1 MFRYILR
8 RLLMLPLVM
17 LGVTFFL
24 FFLTQRLSP
33 EMRASLYIQ
42 DPRQM
47 DSLEEV
53 IEKYGLNDPMP
64 VQYFRWLKGAVKGD
78 LGYSESANM
87 PVTSAIKAYLPATIQ
102 LAVAAIILVVL
113 FGVWLGIISAK
124 YKDGFTDNLIRF
136 FVLAGFSLPIFVLG
150 LILLMIFYGKLGWFA
165 PGEYSFTADMII
177 HSPNFKTYT
186 GFLLIDSLLNLNFYV
201 FFDVLK
207 HLVLPAV
214 TLCIGSFALMVR
226 VMRSSMLEELNKD
239 YVRSAR
245 ARGLSEFKVIYE
257 HAGLNA
263 MIPVVTLASIQFIRL
278 LGGTVIVET
287 VFDYPGIGR
296 WGVECAQQLDIAG
309 VMGFSLMVAVLFVLG
324 NLAADILY
332 TAIDPR
338 IRLK

>member
-102 LAVAAIILVVL
+102 LAAATIILVVL

-124 YKDGFTDNLIRF
+124 YKDGISDNVIRF

-177 HSPNFKTYT
+177 HGPNFKNYT
-186 GFLLIDSLLNLNFYV
+186 GFSLIDSLLNLNFYV

>member
-1 MFRYILR
+1 
-8 RLLMLPLVM
+8 
-17 LGVTFFL
+17 
-24 FFLTQRLSP
+24 
-33 EMRASLYIQ
+33 
-42 DPRQM
+42 
-47 DSLEEV
+47 
-53 IEKYGLNDPMP
+53 MP

-165 PGEYSFTADMII
+165 PGEDSFTADMII

>member
-1 MFRYILR
+1 MFVYILR

-33 EMRASLYIQ
+33 EMRASLYVQ

-47 DSLEEV
+47 GSLEEV
-53 IEKYGLNDPMP
+53 IKKYGLNDPMP
-64 VQYFRWLKGAVKGD
+64 VQYMRWLKGAVKGD

-87 PVTSAIKAYLPATIQ
+87 PVISAIKAYLPATAQ
-102 LAVAAIILVVL
+102 LAAAAMILVVF

-124 YKDGFTDNLIRF
+124 YKDGFIDNAVRF

-150 LILLMIFYGKLGWFA
+150 LVLLMVFYGKLGWFP
-165 PGEYSFTADMII
+165 PGEYSLASDMII
-177 HSPNFKTYT
+177 HGPAFKAYT
-186 GFLLIDSLLNLNFYV
+186 GFSLIDGLLNFNFYV
-201 FFDVLK
+201 FFDVVK
-207 HLVLPAV
+207 HLILPAV

-239 YVRSAR
+239 YIRSAR
-245 ARGLSEFKVIYE
+245 ARGLSEFKVIYK
-257 HAGLNA
+257 HAGFNA
-263 MIPVVTLASIQFIRL
+263 LIPVVTLAGIQFVRL

-296 WGVECAQQLDIAG
+296 WGVECARQLDIAG
-309 VMGFSLMVAVLFVLG
+309 VMGFSLLVAALFVLG

-332 TAIDPR
+332 TVIDPR